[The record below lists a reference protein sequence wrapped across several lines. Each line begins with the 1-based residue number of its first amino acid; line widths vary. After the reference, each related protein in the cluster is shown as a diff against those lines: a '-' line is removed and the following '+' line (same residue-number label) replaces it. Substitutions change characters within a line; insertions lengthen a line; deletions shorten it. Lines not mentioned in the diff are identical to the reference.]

1 MQLYIKT
8 IQTATSG
15 TFSMNNSVRAVG
27 STTYYGS
34 NRALDN
40 ELRLTLTHGA
50 NNDEIVTYTEA
61 GATAGFDADMD
72 AVKMAAGSTVSI
84 GFSLSG
90 KEYAINVMDAITDQ
104 TVLPLNISGKD
115 TGIYTLEATTL
126 NIPGLTAYVLDG
138 QTGTLSDLSKGSVQL
153 KLNGGQTYNGR
164 YSVVF
169 QANAV
174 STGITNTDQ
183 SKTNIYAYGN
193 QVHVVRS
200 SATPAKIT
208 VTNLL
213 GQEIREI
220 PTQSEKTVFELP
232 AVQPWY
238 AIIKV
243 TEGEKTTVRKV
254 IISSNQ

>member
-1 MQLYIKT
+1 M
-8 IQTATSG
+8 
-15 TFSMNNSVRAVG
+15 
-27 STTYYGS
+27 
-34 NRALDN
+34 
-40 ELRLTLTHGA
+40 
-50 NNDEIVTYTEA
+50 TYTEA
-61 GATAGFDADMD
+61 GATTGFDADMD
-72 AVKMAAGSTVSI
+72 ALKMAAGSTVSV

-90 KEYAINVMDAITDQ
+90 KDYAINVMDAITDQ
-104 TVLPLNISGKD
+104 TVLPLNISGRD
-115 TGIYTLEATTL
+115 SGIYTLEANTL
-126 NIPGLTAYVLDG
+126 NISGLTAYLLDG